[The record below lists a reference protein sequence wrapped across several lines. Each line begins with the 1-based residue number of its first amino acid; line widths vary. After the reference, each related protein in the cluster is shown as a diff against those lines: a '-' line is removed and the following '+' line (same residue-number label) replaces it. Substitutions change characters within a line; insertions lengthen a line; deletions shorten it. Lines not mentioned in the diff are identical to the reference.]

1 VGKVKIILAVI
12 LLALVVSIGWQIAAC
27 EFVNYEL
34 QEDLKDVASLSAA
47 RIGLAAPSSDESL
60 RADVIRRAAQL
71 DIPLEPEQVMVER
84 SGTSDA
90 PAVEIAAD
98 YRVRIVLPGGSLLL
112 HFTPTSRS
120 KGF

>member
-1 VGKVKIILAVI
+1 MGKVKIILAVI